1 MVLPWKY
8 GIPGLKK
15 YIINYITR
23 KLLVLSNTSNK
34 VLFRPD
40 AKNKVFHGR
49 CIILL
54 IFLLISKVKRN
65 GISVEGWNTRFRK
78 VMLEVELKVL
88 LNFNDI
94 YNKVLFMPG
103 LKSKVFHGSMEDVLL
118 Y

>member
-1 MVLPWKY
+1 MVSWKLYYFIKLLLNSKVQKEIVLPWKY

-40 AKNKVFHGR
+40 AKNKVFHG
-49 CIILL
+49 
-54 IFLLISKVKRN
+54 S
-65 GISVEGWNTRFRK
+65 T
-78 VMLEVELKVL
+78 
-88 LNFNDI
+88 
-94 YNKVLFMPG
+94 
-103 LKSKVFHGSMEDVLL
+103 EDVLF